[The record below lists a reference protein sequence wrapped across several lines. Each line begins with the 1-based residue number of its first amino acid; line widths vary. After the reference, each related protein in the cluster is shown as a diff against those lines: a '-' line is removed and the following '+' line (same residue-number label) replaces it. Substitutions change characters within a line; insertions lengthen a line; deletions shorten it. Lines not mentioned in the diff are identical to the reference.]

1 MKDPDFLAEAKKL
14 KMIVNPSDHVEMEQ
28 MIDYTY
34 SIPDYIVTKAKNLID
49 AIPSGSDA
57 NK

>member
-1 MKDPDFLAEAKKL
+1 
-14 KMIVNPSDHVEMEQ
+14 MIVSPSDHVEMEQ

-34 SIPDYIVTKAKNLID
+34 SIPDYIVTKAKSLID
-49 AIPSGSDA
+49 AVPSGSDS